1 MVSGR
6 PETIIMRPVY
16 MLMYAP
22 AQKGT
27 FLPVN
32 RNFLPEPTHTRQ
44 ICSTRTTSARASR
57 IAVTTFGSAPRSTSL
72 MVLTGTPLF
81 TASSG

>member
-1 MVSGR
+1 MKKYVISLDEG
-6 PETIIMRPVY
+6 
-16 MLMYAP
+16 
-22 AQKGT
+22 
-27 FLPVN
+27 
-32 RNFLPEPTHTRQ
+32 
-44 ICSTRTTSARASR
+44 TTSARASR